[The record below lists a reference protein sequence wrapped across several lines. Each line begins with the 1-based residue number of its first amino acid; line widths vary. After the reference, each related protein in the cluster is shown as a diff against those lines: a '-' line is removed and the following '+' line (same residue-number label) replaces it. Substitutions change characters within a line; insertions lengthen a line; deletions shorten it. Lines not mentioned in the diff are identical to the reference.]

1 MLLEVGDILSGI
13 SVLSIGGVSIGG
25 FSFRNFSFGDT
36 ALLSWTLPGIFAA
49 EESIFS
55 GKSPAEAGQM
65 VLHFVLLWTG
75 MAVIVGSL
83 AKLLLPGAR
92 PYGTCATMILGM
104 FASTIGCF
112 STRYVFQEFLG
123 RENFDPISL
132 PGILVS
138 VFVASVF
145 LGFYQMVAKGVEPRE

>member
-1 MLLEVGDILSGI
+1 MLWEVCDILSGMP
-13 SVLSIGGVSIGG
+13 V
-25 FSFRNFSFGDT
+25 FSLGDT
-36 ALLSWTLPGIFAA
+36 ALQSWTLPEFGVTPWLFAA

-92 PYGTCATMILGM
+92 PYGTCATMVLGM

-123 RENFDPISL
+123 RENFDPISF

-138 VFVASVF
+138 VFIACVF
-145 LGFYQMVAKGVEPRE
+145 LGFYQMIAKGVEPRD

>member
-1 MLLEVGDILSGI
+1 MLWEVCDVLCGMPVFSLGDA
-13 SVLSIGGVSIGG
+13 
-25 FSFRNFSFGDT
+25 
-36 ALLSWTLPGIFAA
+36 ALQSWTLPENQVTPWLFAA

-83 AKLLLPGAR
+83 AKLVLPGAR
-92 PYGTCATMILGM
+92 PYGTCATMVLGM
-104 FASTIGCF
+104 ISSTIGCF
-112 STRYVFQEFLG
+112 STRFVVQEFLG
-123 RENFDPISL
+123 RENFDPISF

-138 VFVASVF
+138 VFVACVF
-145 LGFYQMVAKGVEPRE
+145 LGFYQMIAKTMEPRD